1 MTAKSG
7 HKMLAQ
13 SLKMLP
19 SKPFKGVVHGK
30 SKQRSKGLQVSGQS
44 EHKRLK
50 VVKDKISKFL
60 SSQSTK
66 RSNKYDPKLQVS
78 HAV

>member
-1 MTAKSG
+1 M
-7 HKMLAQ
+7 
-13 SLKMLP
+13 
-19 SKPFKGVVHGK
+19 
-30 SKQRSKGLQVSGQS
+30 SGQT

-66 RSNKYDPKLQVS
+66 KSNKYDPKLQVS
-78 HAV
+78 HAVQELDPFY